1 MVAEGFLTFGL
12 LSLIGVPMAALLGLI
27 TGILAFIPNIG
38 ALVAGL
44 LMTLVGF
51 SGGTEMGLWTIASYF
66 LIQSFDGYILVP
78 MIAKKTVDLAPA
90 LVLAFQLIMGVL
102 FGLLGLTF
110 ADPMLAM
117 IKVALERR
125 AHRMATDATGTAWE

>member
-1 MVAEGFLTFGL
+1 
-12 LSLIGVPMAALLGLI
+12 
-27 TGILAFIPNIG
+27 
-38 ALVAGL
+38 
-44 LMTLVGF
+44 
-51 SGGTEMGLWTIASYF
+51 
-66 LIQSFDGYILVP
+66 

-102 FGLLGLTF
+102 FGVLGLTF

-125 AHRMATDATGTAWE
+125 AHRLENGDSLPEAT